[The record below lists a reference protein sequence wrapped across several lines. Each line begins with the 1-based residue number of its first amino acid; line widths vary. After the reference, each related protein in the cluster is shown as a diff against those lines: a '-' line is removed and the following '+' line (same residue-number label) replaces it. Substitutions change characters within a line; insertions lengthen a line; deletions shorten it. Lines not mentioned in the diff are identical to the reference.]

1 ITECPRLAALKD
13 NGGPTFTH
21 AILPGSPGIDV
32 GDGTGLAVDQRG
44 GGYVRVMGANADIGA
59 FEWQGELDDNLFKSA
74 FEIQCD
80 RYD

>member
-1 ITECPRLAALKD
+1 
-13 NGGPTFTH
+13 
-21 AILPGSPGIDV
+21 
-32 GDGTGLAVDQRG
+32 
-44 GGYVRVMGANADIGA
+44 MGANADIGA